1 MCKYCE
7 YVHFT
12 VGGEQINNGEV
23 MSIQNGSNMVIL
35 DVFRYLNTKDSIR
48 DNNLGIYWGIKEPS
62 GEIRLMDIK
71 TIPIKYC
78 PFCGEEL

>member
-1 MCKYCE
+1 MCRYCE

-23 MSIQNGSNMVIL
+23 MSIQNDSNVVIL
-35 DVFRYLNTKDSIR
+35 DVFRYLNTKDNIR
-48 DNNLGIYWGIKEPS
+48 DNNLGIHWGIKEPS
-62 GEIRLMDIK
+62 GEIRLMYIK